1 MVTSPKESP
10 PESAIPSAASGAPP
24 HVKWNVE
31 HLKSSYVNFA
41 NANST
46 REEVALNFGMNSN
59 WDRGAN
65 EVEIELTHRIVMSP
79 FAAKRLA
86 ELLGKLV
93 SQYEGR
99 YGTLT

>member
-1 MVTSPKESP
+1 MATN
-10 PESAIPSAASGAPP
+10 PSETLLEEAPP
-24 HVKWNVE
+24 AAADGASPRVKWNVE
-31 HLKSSYVNFA
+31 QIKSSYVKFA

-59 WDRGAN
+59 WDRGATA
-65 EVEIELTHRIVMSP
+65 VEIDLPHRIVMSP

-99 YGTLT
+99 YGTLS